1 MALLGT
7 NLTVLIGKTL
17 PRPIPR
23 FLLEELDSVEVTQSD
38 DGKSGF
44 QIVFRTGRAGNK
56 DSRDYQM
63 IKSPL
68 LEVFNRVIIVVT
80 IGAKPQVLID
90 GMITNRE
97 LSPNSRPGD
106 STFTITGE
114 SISIMMGLE
123 EKTQT
128 YIAQDEVTI
137 ARIIILK
144 YAKYGLKPN
153 IINPRLKNRPTRNSW
168 IPLQSNQTDFCYLQ
182 QIGKRYG
189 FVFYVTPGPAIGVNT
204 AYWGPPKQKA
214 QPQAPLTVNMG
225 SFSNVES
232 INLQYDGLSAT
243 MFKASVQDRKTNK
256 IRKLDESKSDRRRLA
271 KKSALS
277 SQLAVRSKRFCQTGV
292 DRKEADAYI
301 QGMVDSSVDNVVTV
315 TGEIDVVRYGT
326 PLVLRRLV
334 TLRGVGI
341 TYDGLYYIKS
351 VTHKLRQGSYK
362 QDFTL
367 TREGLIS
374 TE

>member
-17 PRPIPR
+17 PRPIPK
-23 FLLEELDSVEVTQSD
+23 FLLEELESVEVTQSD

-44 QIVFRTGRAGNK
+44 QIVFRVGRAGNK
-56 DSRDYQM
+56 DSKDYQM

-68 LEVFNRVIIVVT
+68 LEVFNRVILVVT
-80 IGAKPQVLID
+80 IGAKPQVLMD

-97 LSPNSRPGD
+97 LSPNVRPGD

-114 SISIMMGLE
+114 DISIMMDLE

-128 YIAQDEVTI
+128 YVAQDEVTI
-137 ARIIILK
+137 ARKIILQ

-168 IPLQSNQTDFCYLQ
+168 IPLQSNKTDFSYLQ
-182 QIGKRYG
+182 YIGKRYG
-189 FVFYVTPGPAIGVNT
+189 FVFYVTPGPATGINT
-204 AYWGPPKQKA
+204 AYWGPPKQQS
-214 QPQAPLTVNMG
+214 QPQDPLTVNMG
-225 SFSNVES
+225 PFSNVES

-243 MFKASVQDRKTNK
+243 KVKASVQDRKTNK
-256 IRKLDESKSDRRRLA
+256 IRKIKESESDRRRLA

-277 SQLAVRSKRFCQTGV
+277 SQSAVRSRRFCQTGV
-292 DRKEADAYI
+292 DTKEADAYI
-301 QGMVDSSVDNVVTV
+301 QGMVDSSVDNVITA

-326 PLVLRRLV
+326 PLGLRRLV
-334 TLRGVGI
+334 VLRGVGI
-341 TYDGLYYIKS
+341 TYDGLYYVKN
-351 VTHKLRQGSYK
+351 VTHKLQQGSYK

-374 TE
+374 T

>member
-7 NLTVLIGKTL
+7 NLTVLIGKTA
-17 PRPIPR
+17 PRPIPK

-44 QIVFRTGRAGNK
+44 QIVFRVGRAGNK
-56 DSRDYQM
+56 DSKDYQM

-68 LEVFNRVIIVVT
+68 LEVFNRVILVVT
-80 IGAKPQVLID
+80 IGAKPHVLMD

-97 LSPNSRPGD
+97 LSPHVRPGD

-114 SISIMMGLE
+114 DISIMMDLE

-128 YIAQDEVTI
+128 HVAQDEVTI
-137 ARIIILK
+137 ARKIILG

-153 IINPRLKNRPTRNSW
+153 IINPPLKNRPTRNSW
-168 IPLQSNQTDFCYLQ
+168 IPLQSNQTDFNYLQ
-182 QIGKRYG
+182 HIGKRYG
-189 FVFYVTPGPAIGVNT
+189 FVFYVTPGSATGVNT
-204 AYWGPPKQKA
+204 AYWGPPKQQS
-214 QPQAPLTVNMG
+214 QPQDPLTVNMG
-225 SFSNVES
+225 PFSNVES
-232 INLQYDGLSAT
+232 INLQYNGLAAT
-243 MFKASVQDRKTNK
+243 KVEARVQDRKTNK
-256 IRKLDESKSDRRRLA
+256 IRKIKESESDRRRLA

-277 SQLAVRSKRFCQTGV
+277 RQLAVRSRRFCQTGV
-292 DRKEADAYI
+292 DTKEADAYI
-301 QGMVDSSVDNVVTV
+301 QGMVDSSVDDVITA

-334 TLRGVGI
+334 VLRGVGI
-341 TYDGLYYIKS
+341 TYDGLYYVKN

-367 TREGLIS
+367 TREGLMS
-374 TE
+374 T